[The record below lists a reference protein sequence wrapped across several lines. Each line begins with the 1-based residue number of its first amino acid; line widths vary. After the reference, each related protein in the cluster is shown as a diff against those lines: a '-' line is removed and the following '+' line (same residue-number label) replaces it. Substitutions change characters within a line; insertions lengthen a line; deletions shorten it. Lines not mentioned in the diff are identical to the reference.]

1 MFIKKFNLIF
11 ILFFFVSSVFAQE
24 NIFIQLKVNDH
35 IVTNIDIKKEV
46 AYMKILNPNISQ
58 LDDSKTIEMAK
69 KSLVNEIIKKDEIN
83 KFLDLKDK
91 EFINEKLLNDLI
103 NKLNLNKD
111 EFQNLLIQNQSY
123 TLQETKNK
131 LKIDLLWNDLV
142 YYRFNKQI
150 KIDNEA
156 LSKKVNE
163 LKSNVKKEYLLSEI
177 VFEKKSGQS
186 LKELTNKIQESI
198 KEIGFKNTANIFSIT
213 STSKFGGSI
222 GWVDKNNLS
231 KTIIENLKNLNAGQI
246 TNVIQAGNDFLML
259 KIDEIK
265 TSKVTVDK
273 EEELNKLIQFETN
286 RQLNQFS
293 KIYFN
298 KISVNYSIDE
308 K

>member
-213 STSKFGGSI
+213 NTSKFGGSI

-246 TNVIQAGNDFLML
+246 TNVIQAGNDYLIL

-273 EEELNKLIQFETN
+273 EEELNKLIQFEMN

>member
-123 TLQETKNK
+123 TLKEVKNK

-246 TNVIQAGNDFLML
+246 TNVIQAGNDYLIL

>member
-58 LDDSKTIEMAK
+58 LDDLKTIEMAK

-123 TLQETKNK
+123 TLQ
-131 LKIDLLWNDLV
+131 
-142 YYRFNKQI
+142 
-150 KIDNEA
+150 
-156 LSKKVNE
+156 
-163 LKSNVKKEYLLSEI
+163 
-177 VFEKKSGQS
+177 
-186 LKELTNKIQESI
+186 
-198 KEIGFKNTANIFSIT
+198 
-213 STSKFGGSI
+213 
-222 GWVDKNNLS
+222 
-231 KTIIENLKNLNAGQI
+231 
-246 TNVIQAGNDFLML
+246 
-259 KIDEIK
+259 
-265 TSKVTVDK
+265 
-273 EEELNKLIQFETN
+273 
-286 RQLNQFS
+286 
-293 KIYFN
+293 
-298 KISVNYSIDE
+298 
-308 K
+308 

>member
-58 LDDSKTIEMAK
+58 LDDLKTIEMAK

-246 TNVIQAGNDFLML
+246 TNVIQAGNDYLIL

>member
-11 ILFFFVSSVFAQE
+11 ILIFFASSVFAQE

-58 LDDSKTIEMAK
+58 LDDLKTIEVAK
-69 KSLVNEIIKKDEIN
+69 KSLVNEMIKEDEIN

-103 NKLNLNKD
+103 NKLNLNED

-123 TLQETKNK
+123 TLKEVKNK

-142 YYRFNKQI
+142 YYRFKKQI

-156 LSKKVNE
+156 LNKKVNE

-222 GWVDKNNLS
+222 GWVDENNLS
-231 KTIIENLKNLNAGQI
+231 NTIIENLKNLNTGQI

>member
-231 KTIIENLKNLNAGQI
+231 KTIIENLKNLNEGQI
-246 TNVIQAGNDFLML
+246 TNVIQAGNDYLIL

-273 EEELNKLIQFETN
+273 EEELNKLIQFEMN

>member
-11 ILFFFVSSVFAQE
+11 ILIFFASSVFAQE

-35 IVTNIDIKKEV
+35 IVTNVDIKKEV

-58 LDDSKTIEMAK
+58 LDDLKTIEMAK

-123 TLQETKNK
+123 TLKEVKNK

-142 YYRFNKQI
+142 YYRFKKQI

-156 LSKKVNE
+156 LNKKVNE

-222 GWVDKNNLS
+222 GWVDENNLS
-231 KTIIENLKNLNAGQI
+231 NTVIENLKKLNAGQI

-273 EEELNKLIQFETN
+273 EVELNKLIQFETN

>member
-142 YYRFNKQI
+142 YYRFKKQI

-156 LSKKVNE
+156 LNKKVNE

-246 TNVIQAGNDFLML
+246 TNVIQAGNDYLIL

>member
-11 ILFFFVSSVFAQE
+11 ILIFFASSVFAQE

-58 LDDSKTIEMAK
+58 LDDLKTIEVAK
-69 KSLVNEIIKKDEIN
+69 KSLVNEMIKEDEIN

-103 NKLNLNKD
+103 NKLNLNED
-111 EFQNLLIQNQSY
+111 EFQNLLIQNQSF
-123 TLQETKNK
+123 TLKEVKNK

-142 YYRFNKQI
+142 YYRFKKQI

-156 LSKKVNE
+156 LNKKVNE

-222 GWVDKNNLS
+222 GWVDENNLS
-231 KTIIENLKNLNAGQI
+231 NTIIENLKNLNTGQI

>member
-1 MFIKKFNLIF
+1 MFIKKLNLIF
-11 ILFFFVSSVFAQE
+11 ILIFFVSSVFAQE

-222 GWVDKNNLS
+222 GWVDENNLS

-246 TNVIQAGNDFLML
+246 TNVIQAGNDYLIL
-259 KIDEIK
+259 KIDDIK

>member
-11 ILFFFVSSVFAQE
+11 ILIFFASSVFAQE

-35 IVTNIDIKKEV
+35 IVTNVDIKKEV

-58 LDDSKTIEMAK
+58 LDDLKTIEMAK

-103 NKLNLNKD
+103 NKLNLNED

-123 TLQETKNK
+123 TLKEVKNK

-142 YYRFNKQI
+142 YYRFKKQI

-156 LSKKVNE
+156 LNKKVNE

-222 GWVDKNNLS
+222 GWVDENNLS
-231 KTIIENLKNLNAGQI
+231 NTVIENLKKLNAGQI

-273 EEELNKLIQFETN
+273 EVELNKLIQFETN